1 MRIVLNS
8 VEYVLYLRCK
18 YLQVTIMEKLLG
30 YTLGYH
36 RFVTD
41 YELKGTVMN
50 LACFFVEMWVPL
62 NNLMYSLF
70 NKDIF
75 SVTYKE

>member
-1 MRIVLNS
+1 MFWSLGVMRIVLNS

-41 YELKGTVMN
+41 YELEGTVMN
-50 LACFFVEMWVPL
+50 LACFNVGPFKEFNVQ
-62 NNLMYSLF
+62 SL
-70 NKDIF
+70 
-75 SVTYKE
+75 